1 MLTEIEN
8 ALHEER
14 RVRGRPQTRITLAK
28 TLRNWRGEVEFRVL
42 VDGDDGACVQ
52 KQNQEAEA
60 SDGRAGLYMGVAV
73 ELYLGAVSA
82 VCESGR
88 GAGEDEGG
96 RDGRG

>member
-1 MLTEIEN
+1 MEKTE
-8 ALHEER
+8 AFTHAH
-14 RVRGRPQTRITLAK
+14 GRPSVVAK
-28 TLRNWRGEVEFRVL
+28 GRAGT
-42 VDGDDGACVQ
+42 Q
-52 KQNQEAEA
+52 KASEA
-60 SDGRAGLYMGVAV
+60 SDGRAGLYMGVVV